1 MKSKLTHEQ
10 IAEIN
15 RICIER
21 FGKSPTSLFR
31 CWCNDVVL
39 KLISATDKVVFNAV
53 LSHEFATPDCD
64 EWRKKHEISLHDIED
79 ELLLANSES
88 IQPLNEIKVKW
99 LKEWFADHTDIGGDI
114 YLTIAVKMMES
125 ADTPQRCCD
134 AITFIHSKRNYMARF
149 IKDNPG
155 IVDNIKEVY
164 NQMKSIV
171 ADCGGFR
178 GRCEGMVEEFGRT
191 VFPDEYQPLPHT
203 QVAEGANADTSKPDF
218 SHMESFTPT
227 IEFDA
232 LALYLFL
239 KDREVINHVDE
250 EMFCNCIGHAHM
262 NTLWESGKR
271 NQLRCVIRHLKEHYK
286 PEWINI
292 VAKNLGKE
300 KKKITNPN
308 RETLGNFE
316 KELRDLI

>member
-1 MKSKLTHEQ
+1 
-10 IAEIN
+10 
-15 RICIER
+15 
-21 FGKSPTSLFR
+21 
-31 CWCNDVVL
+31 
-39 KLISATDKVVFNAV
+39 
-53 LSHEFATPDCD
+53 
-64 EWRKKHEISLHDIED
+64 
-79 ELLLANSES
+79 
-88 IQPLNEIKVKW
+88 
-99 LKEWFADHTDIGGDI
+99 
-114 YLTIAVKMMES
+114 
-125 ADTPQRCCD
+125 
-134 AITFIHSKRNYMARF
+134 
-149 IKDNPG
+149 
-155 IVDNIKEVY
+155 
-164 NQMKSIV
+164 
-171 ADCGGFR
+171 
-178 GRCEGMVEEFGRT
+178 
-191 VFPDEYQPLPHT
+191 
-203 QVAEGANADTSKPDF
+203 
-218 SHMESFTPT
+218 MESFTPT